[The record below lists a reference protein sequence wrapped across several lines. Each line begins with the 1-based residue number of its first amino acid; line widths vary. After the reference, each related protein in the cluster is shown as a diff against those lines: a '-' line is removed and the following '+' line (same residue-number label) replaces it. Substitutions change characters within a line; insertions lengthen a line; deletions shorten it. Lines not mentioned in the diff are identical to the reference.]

1 MCLEMAEVAENG
13 GRLGCRWLLSLLYT
27 SIFSFIYLYFHFI
40 MILILIL
47 TVMMIMILI
56 IIILEIHQN
65 QNRRDRLRKVIRTII
80 LIWNI
85 IFIIIIFIA
94 YREEVNQKFFPQAY
108 QKRPLTFTTPSISFT
123 FLFLFLHFL

>member
-1 MCLEMAEVAENG
+1 MSDNTMKYKFG
-13 GRLGCRWLLSLLYT
+13 
-27 SIFSFIYLYFHFI
+27 LYFNI
-40 MILILIL
+40 
-47 TVMMIMILI
+47 VSDSVYI
-56 IIILEIHQN
+56 IHISPRNVPGTFHVFPCYRGRECGGLWGVEIHQN
-65 QNRRDRLRKVIRTII
+65 QNRRDRLREVIRTII

-108 QKRPLTFTTPSISFT
+108 QKRPLSFTTPSISFT